1 MTYDQ
6 SIKLNAKYDAIIEQI
21 DNTPI
26 CREYKI
32 KIIDALDEM
41 VTAIIEEFGES
52 MDFSKGG
59 D

>member
-1 MTYDQ
+1 MTHDQ
-6 SIKLNAKYDAIIEQI
+6 ALKLNAKYDSIIEQI

-52 MDFSKGG
+52 MDFSNGG